1 MESGGLMT
9 AQGSARDAT
18 VVVVGAGVAGLTA
31 ARELHRRGIDVVVLE
46 AADRLGGRTMSE
58 TTALGSTV
66 DLGGQWIGHDHRR
79 LMALADELGLTR
91 YRMHT
96 GPMPGLIDRSRRL
109 SAVAP
114 PVLAAMVVLAGLEVL
129 SRTGVPQRWNDTT
142 VESWLRRAPGRTARR
157 LLEVIAAVS
166 WTADLDRHSVY
177 AMMRM
182 IRQQGGVRTMLSTKG
197 GAQDSLLVEGMKGL
211 ANGLAVDLGSRI
223 RLGHKVVSIRRD
235 NSGVTVGTTAGAFR
249 AAKAIVTVP
258 APMAG
263 SIAHQPPL
271 PPERARLADCTYMG
285 SVYKAIAVYDRPFW
299 RERKGG
305 ELIVLDG
312 PGSGVFDTSPP
323 DGPGHLCVLIG
334 GPAARQLDGLSVE
347 ERRRAALDPLI
358 GHIGPE
364 VLEPVSWHEKSWHTD
379 EYVGGG
385 YMVLPIAGTLEGL
398 LPLPSTPVGG
408 IHWAGTETSSD
419 HAGYIE
425 GAIES
430 GLRVAQEVAQALSVA
445 AG

>member
-1 MESGGLMT
+1 MT
-9 AQGSARDAT
+9 AQSDAT
-18 VVVVGAGVAGLTA
+18 EQAAVVVVGAGVSGLTA

-66 DLGGQWIGHDHRR
+66 DLGGQWIGHGHHR
-79 LMALADELGLTR
+79 LTALADELGLTR

-109 SAVAP
+109 SAASP
-114 PVLAAMVVLAGLEVL
+114 SVLAAAAALAGVEVL
-129 SRTGVPQRWNDTT
+129 SRTGVPQRWNDIT
-142 VESWLRRAPGRTARR
+142 VESWLRRVPGRAARR

-177 AMMRM
+177 AAARM
-182 IRQQGGVRTMLSTKG
+182 IRQQGGVLTMLSTKG
-197 GAQDSLLVEGMKGL
+197 GAQDSLLVEGMRGLVAGL
-211 ANGLAVDLGSRI
+211 ATDLDSRI
-223 RLGHKVVSIRRD
+223 RLGHRVISISRD
-235 NSGVTVGTTAGAFR
+235 DCGVTVQTTAGAVR
-249 AAKAIVTVP
+249 ASKVIVTVP
-258 APMAG
+258 APVAA
-263 SIAHQPPL
+263 SINYDPPL
-271 PPERARLADCTYMG
+271 PPERAQLADHTYMG
-285 SVYKAIAVYDRPFW
+285 SVYKAIAVYDDPFW
-299 RERKGG
+299 RRRRGG

-334 GPAARQLDGLSVE
+334 GPAARELDGLSADARQKTVLE
-347 ERRRAALDPLI
+347 PLI

-364 VLEPVSWHEKSWHTD
+364 VLDPVGWHEKSWHTD
-379 EYVGGG
+379 QYAGGG
-385 YMVLPIAGTLEGL
+385 YMALPIAGTLDGL
-398 LPLPSTPVGG
+398 LPWPFEPVGD
-408 IHWAGTETSSD
+408 IHWAGTETASD

-430 GLRVAQEVAQALSVA
+430 GVRVAREVEQTLLAVCD
-445 AG
+445 